1 MSLSASSTDIESS
14 MVSERGT
21 NTVNPD
27 AMFARIRHE
36 HRHEVLARE
45 RLDLGDC
52 LRRLKAD
59 PVDAFA
65 RILDQQHFLERV
77 AAQHDRG
84 EALHC
89 AVNGAHERDAA
100 ERRLVPDDELA
111 AEQIRRE
118 HAGQEQHDQREDR
131 AEARNPEAEQRLGPV
146 GDGHEEQEPVHEIEQ
161 DLEDE
166 DRGADR
172 QPDQQPRREETT

>member
-1 MSLSASSTDIESS
+1 MSAL
-14 MVSERGT
+14 
-21 NTVNPD
+21 N
-27 AMFARIRHE
+27 
-36 HRHEVLARE
+36 
-45 RLDLGDC
+45 LGDR
-52 LRRLKAD
+52 LRSLKAD

-118 HAGQEQHDQREDR
+118 HTSHEQHDQREDARR
-131 AEARNPEAEQRLGPV
+131 APES
-146 GDGHEEQEPVHEIEQ
+146 
-161 DLEDE
+161 
-166 DRGADR
+166 
-172 QPDQQPRREETT
+172 